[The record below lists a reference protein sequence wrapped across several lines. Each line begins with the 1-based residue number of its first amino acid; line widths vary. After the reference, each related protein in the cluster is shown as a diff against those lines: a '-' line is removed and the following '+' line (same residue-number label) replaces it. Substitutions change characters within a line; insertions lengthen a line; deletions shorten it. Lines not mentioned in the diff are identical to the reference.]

1 MGHKARKAIEKAE
14 QEKNISIAHYDL
26 RFVKPLDTEMLNG
39 IAKKFKKI
47 ITIED
52 GILAGGAGSA
62 IIEFMSD
69 NGFDDVKIKRI
80 GINDR
85 FVQHGTV
92 DELYKICGL
101 DEYSIYETIMLFS
114 K

>member
-1 MGHKARKAIEKAE
+1 M
-14 QEKNISIAHYDL
+14 
-26 RFVKPLDTEMLNG
+26 
-39 IAKKFKKI
+39 
-47 ITIED
+47 
-52 GILAGGAGSA
+52 AGGAGSA